1 MAGTDLAPLV
11 VVHVPKTAGT
21 SLRLALRE
29 AFGERLVED
38 YGDRPLTH
46 PRWQRRLAAW
56 LSGWARA
63 RRIPAGHCVFGHFLA
78 LKYRRCEGARFAIWT
93 RDPVD
98 RVLSRYAHYL
108 RDEVAGE
115 SAHEARG
122 LRPGLDLDGFLAL
135 PNYRDTLTEYLWG
148 VPLERLDFVGSTEHF
163 DEDLA
168 RFSRR
173 FLPQHDLPPIRA
185 NRSDPD
191 AGPDRRD
198 PAVRARVRAANA
210 RDVILHE
217 RLLAIRASQIARGQ

>member
-1 MAGTDLAPLV
+1 MTGAEAAPLV

-29 AFGERLVED
+29 AYGERLIED
-38 YGDRPLTH
+38 DGDRPLTH
-46 PRWQRRLAAW
+46 SAWARRLAACVA
-56 LSGWARA
+56 GWGRA
-63 RRIPAGHCVFGHFLA
+63 SRLPAGHCVVGHFLA
-78 LKYRRCEGARFAIWT
+78 LKYRRCDAAHFAVWT

-108 RDEVAGE
+108 RDMAAGDT
-115 SAHEARG
+115 AHEARG
-122 LRPGLDLDGFLAL
+122 LRPGLDLDAFLAL
-135 PNYRDTLTEYLWG
+135 PNYRDTLAEYLWG
-148 VPLERLDFVGSTEHF
+148 LPLERLDFVGSTEHF

-173 FLPQHDLPPIRA
+173 FLSGRELPPKRA

-198 PAVRARVRAANA
+198 PDVRARVRAANQ
-210 RDVILHE
+210 RDMALHE
-217 RLLAIRASQIARGQ
+217 RLLALRASQIARGQ

>member
-1 MAGTDLAPLV
+1 MAVIDADPLV

-21 SLRLALRE
+21 SLRLALRQ
-29 AFGERLVED
+29 AYGDRLIED
-38 YGDRPLTH
+38 YGDRPLTR
-46 PRWQRRLAAW
+46 PRWSRRIAAV
-56 LSGWARA
+56 LSGWGGAPRLS
-63 RRIPAGHCVFGHFLA
+63 AGHCAFGHFLA
-78 LKYRRCEGARFAIWT
+78 IKYRRCDAARFAIWT
-93 RDPVD
+93 REPVD

-108 RDEVAGE
+108 RDAAAGDT
-115 SAHEARG
+115 AHEARG
-122 LRPGLDLDGFLAL
+122 LRPGLEIDAFLAL
-135 PNYRDTLTEYLWG
+135 PNYRNTLAEYLWG
-148 VPLERLDFVGSTEHF
+148 FPLDRLDFVGSTEHF

-173 FLPQHDLPPIRA
+173 FLSGRELPPMRV

-210 RDVILHE
+210 RDVILHD